1 MSWIK
6 RKLKIF
12 WFSLIMPVFPP
23 EIPEDD
29 SEEIFETYY
38 SNVDEK
44 K

>member
-6 RKLKIF
+6 RILKIF
-12 WFSLIMPVFPP
+12 WFSLTMPVFPP

-29 SEEIFETYY
+29 PEEIFESSW
-38 SNVDEK
+38 SNINEK